1 MKKLKGK
8 HINLRALEPE
18 DLQFLYDS
26 ENNEENWEVSA
37 TLAPFSKFI
46 LKKYLENSHLDIYE
60 AKQLRLVI
68 ESSENK
74 TPVGMID
81 LFDFDPI
88 NKRAG
93 IGILIDKNHRKKGI
107 ASEALRLLIS
117 YSFHYLNV
125 HQLYANITTDNIVSV
140 ALFEKFKFTLVGVKK
155 EWIYSDQNYKDE
167 ATYQLIHTLK
177 G

>member
-1 MKKLKGK
+1 MKTLKGK

-26 ENNEENWEVSA
+26 ENNEDYWEVSA
-37 TLAPFSKFI
+37 TQAPFSKFL
-46 LKKYLENSHLDIYE
+46 LKQYLENAHMDIYE

-68 ESSENK
+68 ESKEENK
-74 TPVGMID
+74 PVGMID
-81 LFDFDPI
+81 LYDFDPL

-93 IGILIDKNHRKKGI
+93 IGILVDKNYQKKGI

-117 YSFHYLNV
+117 YAFHYLNV
-125 HQLYANITTDNIVSV
+125 HQLHANITTDNTVSI
-140 ALFEKFKFTLVGVKK
+140 ALFEKLKFTLVGIKK
-155 EWIYSDQNYKDE
+155 EWIFSNSVYKDE
-167 ATYQLIHTLK
+167 AIYQLIHTLK